1 MKHFKE
7 NILLKKSKYR
17 IIRYIKSR
25 ILVIL
30 FYVFRIIPI
39 DNKKIVVDSY
49 RGMGYYGNPKYIT
62 EALINKKVDCKIIW
76 LSKSYKAITS
86 EKIKVIPFHTI
97 RSVFH
102 LCTANIGLITV
113 EEIIG
118 PEKEINNSIFKHGME
133 ALGPN
138 A

>member
-7 NILLKKSKYR
+7 NILFKKSKYR

-62 EALINKKVDCKIIW
+62 
-76 LSKSYKAITS
+76 
-86 EKIKVIPFHTI
+86 
-97 RSVFH
+97 
-102 LCTANIGLITV
+102 
-113 EEIIG
+113 
-118 PEKEINNSIFKHGME
+118 
-133 ALGPN
+133 
-138 A
+138 